1 MQLWIGVFL
10 PYLSLEV
17 FRPNWSPSSKEGLV
31 VLDHERVIALDN
43 DARDAGVRAG
53 MRRGGVLT
61 LAPDAKLHDRDEL
74 REQQAISDVATA
86 LMQFSPQVAI
96 AEEQTVLVDV
106 SASLRLFGG
115 IRAIRRA
122 IRKSLAAFGFT
133 VRTSVAP
140 TGQGA
145 WLMSR
150 YRGGQRLSIRSFER
164 QLSVLPALLVPET
177 RRFADWFNGLG
188 CSSVA
193 DLRRLP
199 RAGLKKRCGT
209 ALLDTL
215 DRAVGE
221 APELFEWVQTPPSF
235 NARLELPDRV
245 EHAEAVLFAARRL
258 LVQLTGWLASK
269 QLAVTRF
276 TVELEH
282 ERGRAALAP
291 TAIEIALA
299 EPTWHEEHLTRLL
312 KERLG
317 RIELVAAVIAVRL
330 AVNDVEGAEPPSDTL
345 FPEPGGNAED
355 HNRLMELL
363 VARLGP
369 ENVLRAAPVAD
380 HRPEVI
386 ANWVPVT
393 SDVKGCALPG
403 DQPRPS
409 WLLETPVQLMTRQH
423 RPFYGSPLRTVSPGE
438 RVEAGWWDGELV
450 TRDYFVAEADDH
462 TCYWIYRERVG
473 SRDEEDPRWFL
484 HGLFG

>member
-1 MQLWIGVFL
+1 M
-10 PYLSLEV
+10 
-17 FRPNWSPSSKEGLV
+17 
-31 VLDHERVIALDN
+31 LDHERVISFDRPAH
-43 DARDAGVRAG
+43 DAGVRAG

-61 LAPDAKLHDRDEL
+61 LASDAKLHERDEL
-74 REQQAISDVATA
+74 RERQAVSDVATA

-115 IRAIRRA
+115 IRSILRLIRGA
-122 IRKSLAAFGFT
+122 LAAFGFT
-133 VRTSVAP
+133 VQTSTAP
-140 TGQGA
+140 TGQAA
-145 WLMSR
+145 WLMAR
-150 YRGGQRLSIRSFER
+150 YRGGQRLSIPSFER
-164 QLSVLPALLVPET
+164 QLRRLPALLVPEA

-188 CSSVA
+188 CESIA

-221 APELFEWVQTPPSF
+221 APELYEWVQTPPSF

-258 LVQLTGWLASK
+258 IVQLTGWLASK
-269 QLAVTRF
+269 QLALTRF
-276 TVELEH
+276 TVQLEH
-282 ERGRAALAP
+282 ERGRAALPP

-317 RIELVAAVIAVRL
+317 RIELVAAVIALRL
-330 AVNDVEGAEPPSDTL
+330 EVNEVEAAAPPSDTL

-369 ENVLRAAPVAD
+369 ENVLRAAPIAD

-393 SDVKGCALPG
+393 SDVKGCALPS
-403 DQPRPS
+403 DRPRPA
-409 WLLETPVQLMTRQH
+409 WLLEAPVQLMTRQH

-438 RVEAGWWDGELV
+438 RVECGWWDGELV
-450 TRDYFVAEADDH
+450 TRDYFVGEADDR

-473 SRDEEDPRWFL
+473 SRDEEEPRWFL